1 VRMRMSL
8 PLPFIRRGYQ
18 RVFLSN
24 PRACV
29 FLRGGVVGQVHL
41 DASGQLVEQL
51 CAATALQKRARI
63 GLP

>member
-1 VRMRMSL
+1 MRMRMSL
-8 PLPFIRRGYQ
+8 PLPFTRRGYQ

-41 DASGQLVEQL
+41 DASGQLVSSFVQPRPY
-51 CAATALQKRARI
+51 KSVP
-63 GLP
+63 G